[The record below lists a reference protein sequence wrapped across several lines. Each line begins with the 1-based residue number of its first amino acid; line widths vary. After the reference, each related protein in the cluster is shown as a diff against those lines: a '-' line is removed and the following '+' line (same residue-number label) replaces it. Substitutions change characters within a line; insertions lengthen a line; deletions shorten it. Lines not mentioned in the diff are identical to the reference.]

1 MKTNPPLGDDAALQQ
16 ALNAVHEL
24 VDTQALQQ
32 RVLAGWQAQHRV
44 APAGPWGASVL
55 ALGGPGRWLL
65 GSATLA
71 LGLVLAVGLWLQR
84 PDPVLQELLQLD
96 VLSQMAAGE
105 M

>member
-16 ALNAVHEL
+16 ALNAMHEPM
-24 VDTQALQQ
+24 DTQALQQ
-32 RVLAGWQAQHRV
+32 RVLAGWHAKHH
-44 APAGPWGASVL
+44 ASPARPWAGVL
-55 ALGGPGRWLL
+55 ALGGPRRWLL

-71 LGLVLAVGLWLQR
+71 LGLVLAMGLWLQR

>member
-16 ALNAVHEL
+16 ALKALPEL
-24 VDTQALQQ
+24 MDTQALQQ
-32 RVLAGWQAQHRV
+32 RVLASWQAQHPT
-44 APAGPWGASVL
+44 APALPWGGVL
-55 ALGGPGRWLL
+55 ALGAPRRWLL

-71 LGLVLAVGLWLQR
+71 LGLGLAVGLWLQR

>member
-1 MKTNPPLGDDAALQQ
+1 MNSDDTTLRQ
-16 ALNAVHEL
+16 ALKALSEPM
-24 VDTQALQQ
+24 DTQALQQ
-32 RVLAGWQAQHRV
+32 RVLASWQAQHPTASAR
-44 APAGPWGASVL
+44 PWGGVL
-55 ALGGPGRWLL
+55 ALGAPRRWFL

-71 LGLVLAVGLWLQR
+71 LGLVLAVGLWMQR